1 MAQNVNIVQKII
13 EYIEDHLH
21 ENIDQDTLAAS
32 MHYSKYYLHRLF
44 TKTIGL
50 SIHTYILRRRLSEAA
65 RSLAQTQ
72 RPIME
77 IALWSGYESQRT
89 FTNRFRKMYKI
100 PPAKFRKQ
108 KQYYPLQLRMN
119 VQDMYDDFIL
129 SKATIRHA
137 KKSDIPSWITLLH
150 LVVDGYPS
158 LNEVEYRVQLEI
170 AIEQKRALLIED
182 EHELIGALVFRSHP
196 CWIDFLGIHP
206 QYRNSQLT
214 QLFLNAMKETYC
226 PNQEIW
232 ISTFRKYDPADTG
245 YREEFIKLGFMEREC
260 SIEFDYPTQHFV
272 LPVNDKKKERNK
284 YE

>member
-100 PPAKFRKQ
+100 YKR
-108 KQYYPLQLRMN
+108 
-119 VQDMYDDFIL
+119 
-129 SKATIRHA
+129 
-137 KKSDIPSWITLLH
+137 
-150 LVVDGYPS
+150 GG
-158 LNEVEYRVQLEI
+158 ERVLED
-170 AIEQKRALLIED
+170 KLLI
-182 EHELIGALVFRSHP
+182 F
-196 CWIDFLGIHP
+196 
-206 QYRNSQLT
+206 
-214 QLFLNAMKETYC
+214 
-226 PNQEIW
+226 
-232 ISTFRKYDPADTG
+232 
-245 YREEFIKLGFMEREC
+245 
-260 SIEFDYPTQHFV
+260 
-272 LPVNDKKKERNK
+272 
-284 YE
+284 